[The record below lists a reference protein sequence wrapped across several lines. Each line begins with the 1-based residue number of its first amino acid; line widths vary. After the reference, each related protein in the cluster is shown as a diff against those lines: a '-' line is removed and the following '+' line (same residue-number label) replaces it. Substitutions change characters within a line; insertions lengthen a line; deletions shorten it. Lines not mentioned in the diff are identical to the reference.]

1 MVHKLCGA
9 RAEAERSWSRQLS
22 SDPERDDSSLG
33 QGGGSGGTEK
43 ELDSDS
49 SPKAKPTEF
58 LDGMDVWCKTG
69 KSRMTLKFSAS
80 KT

>member
-1 MVHKLCGA
+1 MVHELCGA
-9 RAEAERSWSRQLS
+9 RVETERPWSRQLN
-22 SDPERDDSSLG
+22 SDPARDDSSLD

-43 ELDSDS
+43 ELDSGS

-58 LDGMDVWCKTG
+58 PDGMDVWCKTG
-69 KSRMTLKFSAS
+69 KSRMTLKFLAS